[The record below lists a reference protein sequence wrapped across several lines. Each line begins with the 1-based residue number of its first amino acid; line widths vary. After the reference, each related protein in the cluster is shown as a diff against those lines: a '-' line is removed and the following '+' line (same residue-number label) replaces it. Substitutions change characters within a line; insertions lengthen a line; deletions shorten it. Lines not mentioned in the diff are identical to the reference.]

1 MIEDPRVHLTTN
13 VVNCDP
19 ADVVVGVGG
28 RAAAG
33 LADFYRKVWSL
44 GAAGTVIPL
53 DVLHDNEKRSFELKS
68 IDRMDHLRFK
78 STF

>member
-1 MIEDPRVHLTTN
+1 VAPGG
-13 VVNCDP
+13 P
-19 ADVVVGVGG
+19 AEKAGVQKGDVVVGVGG
-28 RAAAG
+28 GAASG

-53 DVLHDNEKRSFELKS
+53 DVLQNNEKRRFELKS
-68 IDRMDHLRFK
+68 IDRMEHLRFK